1 MEPRDRKVGRRMGH
15 IRKKYLS
22 GEARDVET
30 IIRLR
35 PWIEDECRNKYGDF
49 VKTDLYTDYDAKKD
63 TFRFKLYFR
72 Q

>member
-1 MEPRDRKVGRRMGH
+1 VGRRMGP
-15 IRKKYLS
+15 IKKKYLS
-22 GEARDVET
+22 GKARDVET

-35 PWIEDECRNKYGDF
+35 PWLEDECRNHYGDF
-49 VKTDLYTDYDAKKD
+49 KKTDLYTDYDAKEN